1 MAYREDSQCPRCGH
15 MGMSTR
21 SEVCAGCTA
30 DDKKE
35 KEEVKDE
42 AYWAKSSGLSL
53 EDYRYYMQEIRFYEE
68 EGN

>member
-1 MAYREDSQCPRCGH
+1 